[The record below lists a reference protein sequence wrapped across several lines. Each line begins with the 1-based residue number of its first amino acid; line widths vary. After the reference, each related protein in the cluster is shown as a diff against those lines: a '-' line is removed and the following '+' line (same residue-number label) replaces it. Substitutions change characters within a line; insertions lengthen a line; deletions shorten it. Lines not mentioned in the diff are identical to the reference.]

1 MNPNLLNIIHITV
14 FFLLSITLFWIII
27 PSKQEFIEY
36 KKARRIL
43 GFALMLVA
51 ISTAFRILFPAHG
64 LRRFLELVSIVTFAH
79 IFTSLNFISFLYL
92 ISTSRPMR
100 KVYKKTALISGILL
114 LCLGI
119 AGYIF
124 VEIRSV
130 VKVVM
135 GMIFMVVA
143 LYEFTGC
150 IREYDKLSLQR
161 DRMTEEEIASSCPTC
176 LTWMPSM
183 LWATTI
189 CAIVMASSFF
199 YKPLGD
205 IHLVL
210 STLTYTILTIKLL
223 NFIPNQIL
231 ETRQKLSDMEEIE
244 GAASVSIRETIPH
257 SQDNTAVQVKHTE
270 ENNDSDAETDA
281 DIEIDS
287 EINKGYMKIK
297 PLVDKWVENEEFM
310 QADITIKEAANQ
322 MGTNS
327 NYLSLY
333 MNKYLK
339 TSFSTWLNTL
349 RIEKSKY
356 YLTKPGKLSIEE
368 CGMKVGYPN
377 IYNYSRWFKIVTGM
391 SPSEWRKIQ

>member
-27 PSKQEFIEY
+27 PSKQEYIEY

-92 ISTSRPMR
+92 ISTSRPLR

-161 DRMTEEEIASSCPTC
+161 DRMTEEEKEASCPTC

-199 YKPLGD
+199 YKPLGH

-210 STLTYTILTIKLL
+210 STLIYTILTIKLL
-223 NFIPNQIL
+223 NFIPNHII
-231 ETRQKLSDMEEIE
+231 ETRNKISKIEELE
-244 GAASVSIRETIPH
+244 GVASVSMMETTVH
-257 SQDNTAVQVKHTE
+257 ALDNTAVQAIQTE
-270 ENNDSDAETDA
+270 ETEDTDA
-281 DIEIDS
+281 DQ

-310 QADITIKEAANQ
+310 QADITIKEAASQ

-333 MNKYLK
+333 MNKYLN

-368 CGMKVGYPN
+368 CGIKVGYPN

>member
-27 PSKQEFIEY
+27 PSKQEYIEY

-51 ISTAFRILFPAHG
+51 LSTALRELFPAHG

-92 ISTSRPMR
+92 ISTSRPLR

-161 DRMTEEEIASSCPTC
+161 DRMTEEEKEASCPTC

-199 YKPLGD
+199 YKPLGS

-210 STLTYTILTIKLL
+210 STLIYTILTIKLL
-223 NFIPNQIL
+223 NFIPNHII
-231 ETRQKLSDMEEIE
+231 ETRNKISKIEELE
-244 GAASVSIRETIPH
+244 GVASVSMMETTVH
-257 SQDNTAVQVKHTE
+257 ALDNTAVQAIQTE
-270 ENNDSDAETDA
+270 ETEDTDA
-281 DIEIDS
+281 DQ

-310 QADITIKEAANQ
+310 QADITIKEAASQ

-333 MNKYLK
+333 MNKYLN

-368 CGMKVGYPN
+368 CGIKVGYPN

>member
-14 FFLLSITLFWIII
+14 FFLLSLTLFWIII
-27 PSKQEFIEY
+27 PSKQEYIEY

-51 ISTAFRILFPAHG
+51 LSTAIRILFPAHG

-92 ISTSRPMR
+92 ISTSRPLR

-161 DRMTEEEIASSCPTC
+161 DRMTEEEIEASCPTC

-199 YKPLGD
+199 YKPLGS
-205 IHLVL
+205 IHLIL
-210 STLTYTILTIKLL
+210 STLIYTILTIKLL
-223 NFIPNQIL
+223 NFIPNHII
-231 ETRQKLSDMEEIE
+231 ETRNKISKIEELE
-244 GAASVSIRETIPH
+244 GAASVSMMPTTVH
-257 SQDNTAVQVKHTE
+257 ALDNTAVQAIQTE
-270 ENNDSDAETDA
+270 EIEDTDA
-281 DIEIDS
+281 DQ

-310 QADITIKEAANQ
+310 QADITIKEAASQ

-333 MNKYLK
+333 MNKYLN

-368 CGMKVGYPN
+368 CGIKVGYPN

>member
-14 FFLLSITLFWIII
+14 FFLLSLTLFWIII
-27 PSKQEFIEY
+27 PSKQEYIEY

-92 ISTSRPMR
+92 ISTSRPLR

-161 DRMTEEEIASSCPTC
+161 DRMTEEEKEASCPTC

-199 YKPLGD
+199 YKPLGN

-210 STLTYTILTIKLL
+210 STLIYTILTIKLL
-223 NFIPNQIL
+223 NFIPNHII
-231 ETRQKLSDMEEIE
+231 ETRNKISKIEELE
-244 GAASVSIRETIPH
+244 GVASVSMMETTVH
-257 SQDNTAVQVKHTE
+257 ALDNTAVQAIQTE
-270 ENNDSDAETDA
+270 EIEDTDA
-281 DIEIDS
+281 DQ

-310 QADITIKEAANQ
+310 QADITIKEAASQ

-333 MNKYLK
+333 MNKYLN

-368 CGMKVGYPN
+368 CGIKVGYPN

>member
-14 FFLLSITLFWIII
+14 FFLLSLTLFWIII
-27 PSKQEFIEY
+27 PSKQEYIEY

-51 ISTAFRILFPAHG
+51 LSTAFRELFPAHG

-92 ISTSRPMR
+92 ISTSRPLR

-161 DRMTEEEIASSCPTC
+161 DRMTEEEKEASCPTC

-199 YKPLGD
+199 YKPLGN

-210 STLTYTILTIKLL
+210 STLIYTILTIKLL
-223 NFIPNQIL
+223 NFIPNHII
-231 ETRQKLSDMEEIE
+231 ETRNKISKIEELE
-244 GAASVSIRETIPH
+244 GVASVSMMETTVH
-257 SQDNTAVQVKHTE
+257 ALDNTAVQAIQTE
-270 ENNDSDAETDA
+270 EIEDTDA
-281 DIEIDS
+281 DQ

-310 QADITIKEAANQ
+310 QADITIKEAASQ

-333 MNKYLK
+333 MNKYLN

-368 CGMKVGYPN
+368 CGIKVGYPN

>member
-14 FFLLSITLFWIII
+14 FILLSLTLFWIII
-27 PSKQEFIEY
+27 PSKQEYIEY
-36 KKARRIL
+36 RKARRIL

-92 ISTSRPMR
+92 ISTSRPLR

-161 DRMTEEEIASSCPTC
+161 DRMTEEEKEASCPTC

-199 YKPLGD
+199 YKPLGN

-210 STLTYTILTIKLL
+210 STLIYTILTIKLL
-223 NFIPNQIL
+223 NFIPNHII
-231 ETRQKLSDMEEIE
+231 ETRNKISKIEELE
-244 GAASVSIRETIPH
+244 GVASVSMMETTVH
-257 SQDNTAVQVKHTE
+257 ALDNTAVQAIQTE
-270 ENNDSDAETDA
+270 EIEDTDA
-281 DIEIDS
+281 DQ

-310 QADITIKEAANQ
+310 QADITIKEAASQ

-333 MNKYLK
+333 MNKYLN

-368 CGMKVGYPN
+368 CGIKVGYPN

>member
-14 FFLLSITLFWIII
+14 FFLLSLTLFWIII
-27 PSKQEFIEY
+27 PSKQEYIEY

-92 ISTSRPMR
+92 ISTSRPLR

-161 DRMTEEEIASSCPTC
+161 DRMTEEEKEASCPTC

-210 STLTYTILTIKLL
+210 STFIYTILTIKLL
-223 NFIPNQIL
+223 NFIPNHII
-231 ETRQKLSDMEEIE
+231 ETRKKISEIEEIE
-244 GAASVSIRETIPH
+244 GVASVSMMETTVH
-257 SQDNTAVQVKHTE
+257 ALDNTAVQAIKTE
-270 ENNDSDAETDA
+270 ETEDTDIDA
-281 DIEIDS
+281 DQ

-310 QADITIKEAANQ
+310 QADITIKEAASQ

-333 MNKYLK
+333 MNKYLN

-368 CGMKVGYPN
+368 CGIKVGYPN

>member
-14 FFLLSITLFWIII
+14 FFLLSLTLFWIII

-92 ISTSRPMR
+92 ISTSRPLR

-161 DRMTEEEIASSCPTC
+161 DRMTEEEIEASCPTC

-199 YKPLGD
+199 YKPLGN

-210 STLTYTILTIKLL
+210 STLIYTILTIKLL
-223 NFIPNQIL
+223 NFIPNHII
-231 ETRQKLSDMEEIE
+231 ETRNKISKIEELE
-244 GAASVSIRETIPH
+244 GVASVSMMETTVH
-257 SQDNTAVQVKHTE
+257 ALDNTAVQAIQTE
-270 ENNDSDAETDA
+270 EIEDTDA
-281 DIEIDS
+281 DQ

-310 QADITIKEAANQ
+310 QADITIKEAASQ

-333 MNKYLK
+333 MNKYLN

-368 CGMKVGYPN
+368 CGIKVGYPN

>member
-14 FFLLSITLFWIII
+14 FFLLSLTLFWIII
-27 PSKQEFIEY
+27 PSKQEYIEY

-51 ISTAFRILFPAHG
+51 ISTAFRVLFPAHG

-79 IFTSLNFISFLYL
+79 IFTSLNFISFIYL
-92 ISTSRPMR
+92 ISTSRPLR

-161 DRMTEEEIASSCPTC
+161 DRMTEEEKEASCPTC

-199 YKPLGD
+199 YKPLGN

-210 STLTYTILTIKLL
+210 STLIYTILTIKLL
-223 NFIPNQIL
+223 NFIPNHII
-231 ETRQKLSDMEEIE
+231 ETRNKISKIEELE
-244 GAASVSIRETIPH
+244 GAASVSMMPTTVH
-257 SQDNTAVQVKHTE
+257 ALDNTAVQAIQTE
-270 ENNDSDAETDA
+270 EIEDTDA
-281 DIEIDS
+281 DQ

-310 QADITIKEAANQ
+310 QADITIKEAASQ

-333 MNKYLK
+333 MNKYLN

-368 CGMKVGYPN
+368 CGIKVGYPN

>member
-14 FFLLSITLFWIII
+14 FFLLSLTLFWIII

-92 ISTSRPMR
+92 ISTSRPLR

-161 DRMTEEEIASSCPTC
+161 DRMTEEEKEASCPTC

-199 YKPLGD
+199 YKPLGN
-205 IHLVL
+205 IHLIL
-210 STLTYTILTIKLL
+210 STLIYTILTIKLL
-223 NFIPNQIL
+223 NFIPNHII
-231 ETRQKLSDMEEIE
+231 ETRNKISKIEELE
-244 GAASVSIRETIPH
+244 GVASVSMMETTVH
-257 SQDNTAVQVKHTE
+257 ALDNTAVQAIQTE
-270 ENNDSDAETDA
+270 KTEDTDIDA
-281 DIEIDS
+281 DQ

-310 QADITIKEAANQ
+310 QADITIKEAASQ

-333 MNKYLK
+333 MNKYLN

-368 CGMKVGYPN
+368 CGIKVGYPN

>member
-14 FFLLSITLFWIII
+14 FFLLSLTLFWIII
-27 PSKQEFIEY
+27 PSKQEFVEY

-92 ISTSRPMR
+92 ISTSRPLR

-161 DRMTEEEIASSCPTC
+161 DRMTEEEKEASCPTC

-199 YKPLGD
+199 YKPLGH

-210 STLTYTILTIKLL
+210 STLIYTILTIKLL
-223 NFIPNQIL
+223 NFIPNHII
-231 ETRQKLSDMEEIE
+231 ETRNKISKIEELE
-244 GAASVSIRETIPH
+244 GVASVSMMETTVH
-257 SQDNTAVQVKHTE
+257 ALDNTAVQAIQTE
-270 ENNDSDAETDA
+270 KIEDTDA
-281 DIEIDS
+281 DQ

-310 QADITIKEAANQ
+310 QADITIKEAASQ

-333 MNKYLK
+333 MNKYLN

-368 CGMKVGYPN
+368 CGIKVGYPN

>member
-14 FFLLSITLFWIII
+14 FFLLSLTLFWIII
-27 PSKQEFIEY
+27 PSKQEYIEY

-51 ISTAFRILFPAHG
+51 ISTAFRVLFPAHG

-92 ISTSRPMR
+92 ISTSRPLR

-124 VEIRSV
+124 IEIRSI

-161 DRMTEEEIASSCPTC
+161 DRMTEEEIEASCPTC

-199 YKPLGD
+199 YKPLGN

-210 STLTYTILTIKLL
+210 STLIYTILTIKLL
-223 NFIPNQIL
+223 NFIPNHII
-231 ETRQKLSDMEEIE
+231 ETRNKISKIEELE
-244 GAASVSIRETIPH
+244 GVASVSMMETTVH
-257 SQDNTAVQVKHTE
+257 ALDNTAVQAIQTE
-270 ENNDSDAETDA
+270 EIEDTDA
-281 DIEIDS
+281 DQ

-310 QADITIKEAANQ
+310 QADITIKEAASQ

-333 MNKYLK
+333 MNKYLN

-368 CGMKVGYPN
+368 CGIKVGYPN

>member
-14 FFLLSITLFWIII
+14 FFLLSLTLFWIII

-92 ISTSRPMR
+92 ISTSRPLR

-161 DRMTEEEIASSCPTC
+161 DRMTEEEKEASCPTC

-199 YKPLGD
+199 YKPLGH

-210 STLTYTILTIKLL
+210 STLIYTILTIKLL
-223 NFIPNQIL
+223 NFIPNHII
-231 ETRQKLSDMEEIE
+231 ETRNKISKIEELE
-244 GAASVSIRETIPH
+244 GVASVSMMETTVH
-257 SQDNTAVQVKHTE
+257 ALDNTAVQAIQTE
-270 ENNDSDAETDA
+270 KTEDTDIDA
-281 DIEIDS
+281 DQ

-310 QADITIKEAANQ
+310 QADISIKEAASQ

-333 MNKYLK
+333 MNKYLN

-368 CGMKVGYPN
+368 CGIKVGYPN

>member
-1 MNPNLLNIIHITV
+1 MNPNLLDIIHITV
-14 FFLLSITLFWIII
+14 FILLSLTLFWIII
-27 PSKQEFIEY
+27 PSKQEYIEY

-92 ISTSRPMR
+92 ISTSRPLR

-161 DRMTEEEIASSCPTC
+161 DRMTEEEKEASCPTC

-199 YKPLGD
+199 YKPLGH

-210 STLTYTILTIKLL
+210 STLIYTILTIKLL
-223 NFIPNQIL
+223 NFIPNHII
-231 ETRQKLSDMEEIE
+231 ETRNKISKIEELE
-244 GAASVSIRETIPH
+244 GVASVSMMETTVH
-257 SQDNTAVQVKHTE
+257 ALDNTAVQAIQTE
-270 ENNDSDAETDA
+270 ETEDTDIDA
-281 DIEIDS
+281 DQ

-310 QADITIKEAANQ
+310 QADITIKEAASQ

-333 MNKYLK
+333 MNKYLN

-368 CGMKVGYPN
+368 CGIKVGYPN

>member
-14 FFLLSITLFWIII
+14 FFLLSLTLFWIII

-92 ISTSRPMR
+92 ISTSRPLR

-161 DRMTEEEIASSCPTC
+161 DRMTEEEKEASCPTC

-199 YKPLGD
+199 YKPLGH

-210 STLTYTILTIKLL
+210 STLIYTILTIKLL
-223 NFIPNQIL
+223 NFIPNHII
-231 ETRQKLSDMEEIE
+231 ETRNKISKIEELE
-244 GAASVSIRETIPH
+244 GVASVSMMETTVH
-257 SQDNTAVQVKHTE
+257 ALDNTAVQAIQTE
-270 ENNDSDAETDA
+270 KTEDTDIDA
-281 DIEIDS
+281 DQ

-310 QADITIKEAANQ
+310 QADITIKEAASQ

-333 MNKYLK
+333 MNKYLN

-368 CGMKVGYPN
+368 CGIKVGYPN

>member
-14 FFLLSITLFWIII
+14 FFLLSLTLFWIII

-51 ISTAFRILFPAHG
+51 LSTAFRELFPAHG

-92 ISTSRPMR
+92 ISTSRPLR

-161 DRMTEEEIASSCPTC
+161 DRMTEEEKEASCPTC

-199 YKPLGD
+199 YKPLGH

-210 STLTYTILTIKLL
+210 STLIYTILTIKLL
-223 NFIPNQIL
+223 NFIPNHII
-231 ETRQKLSDMEEIE
+231 ETRNKISKIEELE
-244 GAASVSIRETIPH
+244 GVASVSMMETTVH
-257 SQDNTAVQVKHTE
+257 ALDNTAVQAIQTE
-270 ENNDSDAETDA
+270 EIEDTDA
-281 DIEIDS
+281 DQ

-310 QADITIKEAANQ
+310 QADITIKEAASQ

-333 MNKYLK
+333 MNKYLN

-368 CGMKVGYPN
+368 CGIKVGYPN

>member
-14 FFLLSITLFWIII
+14 FFLLSLTLFWIII
-27 PSKQEFIEY
+27 PSKQEYIEY

-51 ISTAFRILFPAHG
+51 ISTAFRELFPAHG
-64 LRRFLELVSIVTFAH
+64 LRRFLELVSIVIFAH

-92 ISTSRPMR
+92 ISTSRPLR

-161 DRMTEEEIASSCPTC
+161 DRMTEEEKEASCPTC

-199 YKPLGD
+199 YKPLGH

-210 STLTYTILTIKLL
+210 STLIYTILTIKLL
-223 NFIPNQIL
+223 NFIPNHII
-231 ETRQKLSDMEEIE
+231 ETRNKISKIEELE
-244 GAASVSIRETIPH
+244 GVASVSMMETTVH
-257 SQDNTAVQVKHTE
+257 ALDNTAVQAIQTE
-270 ENNDSDAETDA
+270 KTEDTDIDA
-281 DIEIDS
+281 DQ

-310 QADITIKEAANQ
+310 QADITIKEAASQ

-333 MNKYLK
+333 MNKYLN

-368 CGMKVGYPN
+368 CGIKVGYPN

>member
-27 PSKQEFIEY
+27 PSKQEYIEY

-92 ISTSRPMR
+92 ISTSRPLR

-161 DRMTEEEIASSCPTC
+161 DRMTEEEKEASCPTC

-199 YKPLGD
+199 YKPLGH

-210 STLTYTILTIKLL
+210 STLIYTILTIKLL
-223 NFIPNQIL
+223 NFIPNHII
-231 ETRQKLSDMEEIE
+231 ETRNKISKIEELE
-244 GAASVSIRETIPH
+244 GVASVSMMETTVH
-257 SQDNTAVQVKHTE
+257 ALDNTAVQAIQTE
-270 ENNDSDAETDA
+270 KTEDTDIDA
-281 DIEIDS
+281 DQ

-310 QADITIKEAANQ
+310 QADITIKEAASQ

-333 MNKYLK
+333 MNKYLN

-368 CGMKVGYPN
+368 CGIKVGYPN

>member
-1 MNPNLLNIIHITV
+1 MNPNLLDIIHITV
-14 FFLLSITLFWIII
+14 FFLLSLTLFWIII
-27 PSKQEFIEY
+27 PSKQEYIEY

-92 ISTSRPMR
+92 ISTSRPLR

-161 DRMTEEEIASSCPTC
+161 DRMTEEEKEASCPTC

-199 YKPLGD
+199 YKPLGS

-210 STLTYTILTIKLL
+210 STLIYTILTIKLL
-223 NFIPNQIL
+223 NFIPNHII
-231 ETRQKLSDMEEIE
+231 ETRNKISKIEELE
-244 GAASVSIRETIPH
+244 GAASVSMMQTTVH
-257 SQDNTAVQVKHTE
+257 ALDNTAVQAIQTE
-270 ENNDSDAETDA
+270 EIEDTDA
-281 DIEIDS
+281 DQ

-310 QADITIKEAANQ
+310 QADITIKEAASQ

-333 MNKYLK
+333 MNKYLN

-368 CGMKVGYPN
+368 CGIKVGYPN

>member
-14 FFLLSITLFWIII
+14 FFLLSLTLFWIII
-27 PSKQEFIEY
+27 PSKQEYIEY

-51 ISTAFRILFPAHG
+51 ISTAFRVLFPAHG

-92 ISTSRPMR
+92 ISTSRPLR

-161 DRMTEEEIASSCPTC
+161 DRMTEEEIEASCPTC

-199 YKPLGD
+199 YKPLGN

-210 STLTYTILTIKLL
+210 STLIYTILTIKLL
-223 NFIPNQIL
+223 NFIPNHII
-231 ETRQKLSDMEEIE
+231 ETRNKISKIEELE
-244 GAASVSIRETIPH
+244 GVASVSMMETTVH
-257 SQDNTAVQVKHTE
+257 ALDNTAVQAIQTE
-270 ENNDSDAETDA
+270 EIEDTDA
-281 DIEIDS
+281 DQ

-310 QADITIKEAANQ
+310 QADITIKEAASQ

-333 MNKYLK
+333 MNKYLN

-368 CGMKVGYPN
+368 CGIKVGYPN

>member
-27 PSKQEFIEY
+27 PSEQEYIEY

-92 ISTSRPMR
+92 ISTSRPLR

-161 DRMTEEEIASSCPTC
+161 DRMTEEEKEASCPTC

-199 YKPLGD
+199 YKPLGN

-210 STLTYTILTIKLL
+210 STLIYTILTIKLL
-223 NFIPNQIL
+223 NFIPNHII
-231 ETRQKLSDMEEIE
+231 ETRNKISKIEELE
-244 GAASVSIRETIPH
+244 GVASVSMMETTVH
-257 SQDNTAVQVKHTE
+257 ALDNTAVQAIQTE
-270 ENNDSDAETDA
+270 EIEDTDA
-281 DIEIDS
+281 DQ

-310 QADITIKEAANQ
+310 QADITIKEAASQ

-333 MNKYLK
+333 MNKYLN

-368 CGMKVGYPN
+368 CGIKVGYPN

>member
-14 FFLLSITLFWIII
+14 FFLLSLTLFWIII
-27 PSKQEFIEY
+27 PSKQEYIEY

-51 ISTAFRILFPAHG
+51 LSTALRELFPAHG
-64 LRRFLELVSIVTFAH
+64 LRRFLELVSIVIFAH

-92 ISTSRPMR
+92 ISTSRPLR

-161 DRMTEEEIASSCPTC
+161 DRMTEEEIEASCPTC

-199 YKPLGD
+199 YKPLGS

-210 STLTYTILTIKLL
+210 STLIYTILTIKLL
-223 NFIPNQIL
+223 NFIPNHII
-231 ETRQKLSDMEEIE
+231 ETRNKISKIEELE
-244 GAASVSIRETIPH
+244 GAASVSMMQTTVH
-257 SQDNTAVQVKHTE
+257 ALDNTAVQAIQTE
-270 ENNDSDAETDA
+270 EIEDTDA
-281 DIEIDS
+281 DQ

-310 QADITIKEAANQ
+310 QADITIKEAASQ

-333 MNKYLK
+333 MNKYLN

-368 CGMKVGYPN
+368 CGIKVGYPN

>member
-14 FFLLSITLFWIII
+14 FFLLSLTLFWIII
-27 PSKQEFIEY
+27 PSKQEYIEY

-51 ISTAFRILFPAHG
+51 ISTAFRVLFPAHG

-92 ISTSRPMR
+92 ISTSRPLR

-161 DRMTEEEIASSCPTC
+161 DRMTEEEIEASCPTC

-199 YKPLGD
+199 YKPLGN

-210 STLTYTILTIKLL
+210 STLIYTILTIKLL
-223 NFIPNQIL
+223 NFIPNHII
-231 ETRQKLSDMEEIE
+231 ETRNKISKIEELE
-244 GAASVSIRETIPH
+244 GAASVSMMPTTVH
-257 SQDNTAVQVKHTE
+257 ALDNTAVQAIQTE
-270 ENNDSDAETDA
+270 EIEDTDA
-281 DIEIDS
+281 DQ

-310 QADITIKEAANQ
+310 QADITIKEAASQ

-333 MNKYLK
+333 MNKYLN

-368 CGMKVGYPN
+368 CGIKVGYPN

>member
-27 PSKQEFIEY
+27 PSKQEYIEY

-92 ISTSRPMR
+92 ISTSRPLR

-161 DRMTEEEIASSCPTC
+161 DRMTEEEKEASCPTC

-199 YKPLGD
+199 YKPLGN

-210 STLTYTILTIKLL
+210 STLIYTILTIKLL
-223 NFIPNQIL
+223 NFIPNHII
-231 ETRQKLSDMEEIE
+231 ETRNKISKIEELE
-244 GAASVSIRETIPH
+244 GVASVSMMETTVH
-257 SQDNTAVQVKHTE
+257 ALDNTAVQAIQTE
-270 ENNDSDAETDA
+270 EIEDTDA
-281 DIEIDS
+281 DQ

-310 QADITIKEAANQ
+310 QADITIKEAASQ

-333 MNKYLK
+333 MNKYLN

-368 CGMKVGYPN
+368 CGIKVGYPN

>member
-14 FFLLSITLFWIII
+14 FFLLSLTLFWIII

-64 LRRFLELVSIVTFAH
+64 LRRFLELVSIVIFAH

-92 ISTSRPMR
+92 ISTSRPLR

-161 DRMTEEEIASSCPTC
+161 DRMTEEEKEASCPTC

-199 YKPLGD
+199 YKPLGH

-210 STLTYTILTIKLL
+210 STLIYTILTIKLL
-223 NFIPNQIL
+223 NFIPNHII
-231 ETRQKLSDMEEIE
+231 ETRNKISKIEELE
-244 GAASVSIRETIPH
+244 GVASVSMMETTVH
-257 SQDNTAVQVKHTE
+257 ALDNTAVQAIQTE
-270 ENNDSDAETDA
+270 KTEDTDIDA
-281 DIEIDS
+281 DQ

-310 QADITIKEAANQ
+310 QADITIKEAASQ

-333 MNKYLK
+333 MNKYLN

-368 CGMKVGYPN
+368 CGIKVGYPN

>member
-14 FFLLSITLFWIII
+14 FFLLSLTLFWIII
-27 PSKQEFIEY
+27 PSKQEYIEY

-51 ISTAFRILFPAHG
+51 ISTAFRVLFPAHG

-92 ISTSRPMR
+92 ISTSRPLR

-161 DRMTEEEIASSCPTC
+161 DRMTEEEKEASCPTC

-199 YKPLGD
+199 YKPLGN

-210 STLTYTILTIKLL
+210 STLIYTILTIKLL
-223 NFIPNQIL
+223 NFIPNHII
-231 ETRQKLSDMEEIE
+231 ETRNKISKIEELE
-244 GAASVSIRETIPH
+244 GVASVSMMETTVH
-257 SQDNTAVQVKHTE
+257 ALDNTAVQAIQTE
-270 ENNDSDAETDA
+270 EIEDTDA
-281 DIEIDS
+281 DQ

-310 QADITIKEAANQ
+310 QADITIKEAASQ

-333 MNKYLK
+333 MNKYLN

-368 CGMKVGYPN
+368 CGIKVGYPN

>member
-14 FFLLSITLFWIII
+14 FFLLSLTLFWIII

-51 ISTAFRILFPAHG
+51 LSTALRELFPAHG
-64 LRRFLELVSIVTFAH
+64 LRRFLELVSIVIFAH

-92 ISTSRPMR
+92 ISTSRPLR

-161 DRMTEEEIASSCPTC
+161 DRMTEEEKEASCPTC

-199 YKPLGD
+199 YKPLGS

-210 STLTYTILTIKLL
+210 STLIYTILTIKLL
-223 NFIPNQIL
+223 NFIPNHII
-231 ETRQKLSDMEEIE
+231 ETRNKISKIEELE
-244 GAASVSIRETIPH
+244 GVASVSMMETTVH
-257 SQDNTAVQVKHTE
+257 ALDNTAVQAIQTE
-270 ENNDSDAETDA
+270 KTEDTDIDA
-281 DIEIDS
+281 DQ

-310 QADITIKEAANQ
+310 QADITIKEAASQ

-333 MNKYLK
+333 MNKYLN

-368 CGMKVGYPN
+368 CGIKVGYPN

>member
-14 FFLLSITLFWIII
+14 FFLLSLTLFWIII
-27 PSKQEFIEY
+27 PSKQEYIEY

-51 ISTAFRILFPAHG
+51 ISTAFRVLFPAHG

-92 ISTSRPMR
+92 ISTSRPLR

-124 VEIRSV
+124 IEIRSI

-161 DRMTEEEIASSCPTC
+161 DRMTEEEIEASCPTC

-199 YKPLGD
+199 YKPLGS
-205 IHLVL
+205 IHLIL
-210 STLTYTILTIKLL
+210 STLIYTILTIKLL
-223 NFIPNQIL
+223 NFIPNHII
-231 ETRQKLSDMEEIE
+231 ETRNKISKIEELE
-244 GAASVSIRETIPH
+244 GAASVSMMQTTVH
-257 SQDNTAVQVKHTE
+257 ALDNTAVQAIQTE
-270 ENNDSDAETDA
+270 EIEDTDA
-281 DIEIDS
+281 DQ

-310 QADITIKEAANQ
+310 QADITIKEAASQ

-368 CGMKVGYPN
+368 CGIKVGYPN

>member
-27 PSKQEFIEY
+27 PSKQEYIEY

-92 ISTSRPMR
+92 ISTSRPLR

-161 DRMTEEEIASSCPTC
+161 DRMTEEEKEASCPTC

-199 YKPLGD
+199 YKPLGH

-210 STLTYTILTIKLL
+210 STLIYTILTIKLL
-223 NFIPNQIL
+223 NFIPNHII
-231 ETRQKLSDMEEIE
+231 ETRNKISKIEELE
-244 GAASVSIRETIPH
+244 GVASVSMMETTVH
-257 SQDNTAVQVKHTE
+257 ALDNTAVQAIQTE
-270 ENNDSDAETDA
+270 EIEDTDA
-281 DIEIDS
+281 DQ

-310 QADITIKEAANQ
+310 QADITIKEAASQ

-368 CGMKVGYPN
+368 CGIKVGYPN

>member
-14 FFLLSITLFWIII
+14 FFLLSLTLFWIII

-51 ISTAFRILFPAHG
+51 LSTAFRELFPAHG

-92 ISTSRPMR
+92 ISTSRPLR

-161 DRMTEEEIASSCPTC
+161 DRMTEEEKDSSCPTC

-199 YKPLGD
+199 YKPLGN

-210 STLTYTILTIKLL
+210 STLIYTILTIKLL
-223 NFIPNQIL
+223 NFIPNHII
-231 ETRQKLSDMEEIE
+231 ETRNKISKIEELE
-244 GAASVSIRETIPH
+244 GVASVSMMETTVH
-257 SQDNTAVQVKHTE
+257 ALDNTAVQAIQTE
-270 ENNDSDAETDA
+270 EIEDTDA
-281 DIEIDS
+281 DQ

-310 QADITIKEAANQ
+310 QADITIKEAASQ

-333 MNKYLK
+333 MNKYLN

-368 CGMKVGYPN
+368 CGIKVGYPN

>member
-14 FFLLSITLFWIII
+14 FFLLSLTLFWIII
-27 PSKQEFIEY
+27 PSKQEYIEY

-51 ISTAFRILFPAHG
+51 ISTAFRVLFPAHG

-92 ISTSRPMR
+92 ISTSRPLR

-161 DRMTEEEIASSCPTC
+161 DRMTEEEKEASCPTC

-199 YKPLGD
+199 YKPLGS

-210 STLTYTILTIKLL
+210 STLIYTILTIKLL
-223 NFIPNQIL
+223 NFIPNHII
-231 ETRQKLSDMEEIE
+231 ETRNKISKIEELE
-244 GAASVSIRETIPH
+244 GAASVSMMQTTVH
-257 SQDNTAVQVKHTE
+257 ALDNTAVQAIQTE
-270 ENNDSDAETDA
+270 KTEDTDTDA
-281 DIEIDS
+281 DQ

-310 QADITIKEAANQ
+310 QADITIKEAASQ

-333 MNKYLK
+333 MNKYLN

-368 CGMKVGYPN
+368 CGIKVGYPN

>member
-14 FFLLSITLFWIII
+14 FFLLSLTLFWIII
-27 PSKQEFIEY
+27 PSKQEYIEY

-51 ISTAFRILFPAHG
+51 ISTAFRVLFPAHG

-92 ISTSRPMR
+92 ISTSRPLR

-124 VEIRSV
+124 IEIRSI

-161 DRMTEEEIASSCPTC
+161 DRMTEEEIEASCPTC

-199 YKPLGD
+199 YKPLGN

-210 STLTYTILTIKLL
+210 STLIYTILTIKLL
-223 NFIPNQIL
+223 NFIPNHII
-231 ETRQKLSDMEEIE
+231 ETRKKISEIEEIE
-244 GAASVSIRETIPH
+244 GAASVSMMETTVH
-257 SQDNTAVQVKHTE
+257 ALDNTAVQAIQTE
-270 ENNDSDAETDA
+270 EIEDTDVDA
-281 DIEIDS
+281 DQ

-310 QADITIKEAANQ
+310 QADITIKEAASQ

-333 MNKYLK
+333 MNKYLN

-368 CGMKVGYPN
+368 CGIKVGYPN

>member
-14 FFLLSITLFWIII
+14 FFLLSLTLFWIII
-27 PSKQEFIEY
+27 PSKQEYIEY

-51 ISTAFRILFPAHG
+51 LSTAFRELFPAHG
-64 LRRFLELVSIVTFAH
+64 LRRFLELVSIVIFAH

-92 ISTSRPMR
+92 ISTSRPLR

-161 DRMTEEEIASSCPTC
+161 DRMTEEEKEASCPTC

-199 YKPLGD
+199 YKPLGN

-210 STLTYTILTIKLL
+210 STLIYTILTIKLL
-223 NFIPNQIL
+223 NFIPNHII
-231 ETRQKLSDMEEIE
+231 ETRNKISKIEELE
-244 GAASVSIRETIPH
+244 GVASVSMMQTTVH
-257 SQDNTAVQVKHTE
+257 ALDNTAVQAIQTE
-270 ENNDSDAETDA
+270 ETEDTDA
-281 DIEIDS
+281 DQ

-310 QADITIKEAANQ
+310 QADITIKEAASQ

-333 MNKYLK
+333 MNKYLN

-368 CGMKVGYPN
+368 CGIKVGYPN

>member
-27 PSKQEFIEY
+27 PSKQEYIEY

-92 ISTSRPMR
+92 ISTSRPLR

-161 DRMTEEEIASSCPTC
+161 DRMTEEEKEASCPTC

-199 YKPLGD
+199 YKPLGN

-210 STLTYTILTIKLL
+210 STLIYTILTIKLL
-223 NFIPNQIL
+223 NFIPNHII
-231 ETRQKLSDMEEIE
+231 ETRNKISKIEELE
-244 GAASVSIRETIPH
+244 GVASVSMMQTTVH
-257 SQDNTAVQVKHTE
+257 ALDNTAVQAIQTE
-270 ENNDSDAETDA
+270 EIEDTDA
-281 DIEIDS
+281 DQ

-310 QADITIKEAANQ
+310 QADITIKEAASQ

-333 MNKYLK
+333 MNKYLN

-368 CGMKVGYPN
+368 CGIKVGYPN

>member
-27 PSKQEFIEY
+27 PSKQEFVEY

-92 ISTSRPMR
+92 ISTSRPLR

-161 DRMTEEEIASSCPTC
+161 DRMTEEEKEASCPTC

-199 YKPLGD
+199 YKPLGH

-210 STLTYTILTIKLL
+210 STLIYTILTIKLL
-223 NFIPNQIL
+223 NFIPNHII
-231 ETRQKLSDMEEIE
+231 ETRNKISKIEELE
-244 GAASVSIRETIPH
+244 GVASVSMMETTVH
-257 SQDNTAVQVKHTE
+257 ALDNTAVQAIQTE
-270 ENNDSDAETDA
+270 EIEDTDA
-281 DIEIDS
+281 DQ

-310 QADITIKEAANQ
+310 QADITIKEVASQ

-333 MNKYLK
+333 MNKYLN

-368 CGMKVGYPN
+368 CGIKVGYPN

>member
-27 PSKQEFIEY
+27 PSKQEYIEY

-51 ISTAFRILFPAHG
+51 LSTALRELFPAHG

-92 ISTSRPMR
+92 ISTSRPLR

-161 DRMTEEEIASSCPTC
+161 DRMTEEEIEASCPTC

-199 YKPLGD
+199 YKPLGN

-210 STLTYTILTIKLL
+210 STLIYTILTIKLL
-223 NFIPNQIL
+223 NFIPNHII
-231 ETRQKLSDMEEIE
+231 ETRNKISKIEELE
-244 GAASVSIRETIPH
+244 GAASVSMMETTVH
-257 SQDNTAVQVKHTE
+257 ALDNTAVQAIQTE
-270 ENNDSDAETDA
+270 EIEDTDA
-281 DIEIDS
+281 DQ

-310 QADITIKEAANQ
+310 QADITIKEAASQ

-333 MNKYLK
+333 MKKYLN

-368 CGMKVGYPN
+368 CGIKVGYPN

>member
-27 PSKQEFIEY
+27 PSKQEYIEY

-64 LRRFLELVSIVTFAH
+64 LRRFLELVSIVIFAH

-92 ISTSRPMR
+92 ISTSRPLR

-161 DRMTEEEIASSCPTC
+161 DRMTEEEIEASCPTC

-199 YKPLGD
+199 YKPLGN

-210 STLTYTILTIKLL
+210 STLIYTILTIKLL
-223 NFIPNQIL
+223 NFIPNHII
-231 ETRQKLSDMEEIE
+231 ETRNKISKIEELE
-244 GAASVSIRETIPH
+244 GVASVSMMETTVH
-257 SQDNTAVQVKHTE
+257 ALDNTAVQAIQTE
-270 ENNDSDAETDA
+270 KTEDTDIDA
-281 DIEIDS
+281 DQ

-310 QADITIKEAANQ
+310 QADITIKEAASQ

-333 MNKYLK
+333 MNKYLN

-368 CGMKVGYPN
+368 CGIKVGYPN

>member
-14 FFLLSITLFWIII
+14 FFLLSLTLFWIII
-27 PSKQEFIEY
+27 PSKQEYIEY

-51 ISTAFRILFPAHG
+51 ISTAFRVLFPAHG

-92 ISTSRPMR
+92 ISTSRPLR

-124 VEIRSV
+124 IEIRSI

-161 DRMTEEEIASSCPTC
+161 DRMTEEEIEASCPTC

-199 YKPLGD
+199 YKPLGN

-210 STLTYTILTIKLL
+210 STLIYTILTIKLL
-223 NFIPNQIL
+223 NFIPNHII
-231 ETRQKLSDMEEIE
+231 ETRKKISEIEEIE
-244 GAASVSIRETIPH
+244 GAASVSMMETTVH
-257 SQDNTAVQVKHTE
+257 ALDNTAVQAIQTE
-270 ENNDSDAETDA
+270 EIEDTDA
-281 DIEIDS
+281 DQ

-310 QADITIKEAANQ
+310 QADITIKEAASQ

-368 CGMKVGYPN
+368 CGIKVGYPN